1 MNPLA
6 LTKARNTKEENIFW
20 GGKKTESAP
29 DATQLNWT
37 VPSAYKKILTHNYPN
52 KSTHLET
59 QRALNQSTYLFRVS

>member
-6 LTKARNTKEENIFW
+6 LSKAHNTKEENIL
-20 GGKKTESAP
+20 GKKKTESAP
-29 DATQLNWT
+29 DAIQLNWT

-52 KSTHLET
+52 KSIHLEA